1 MRMINKAKEGLEDL
15 LHYNDAMEE
24 QEEDIQRQEEAW
36 KEDNRIMK
44 AQEE

>member
-1 MRMINKAKEGLEDL
+1 MFL
-15 LHYNDAMEE
+15 LYSIIYHKKTNDAMEE